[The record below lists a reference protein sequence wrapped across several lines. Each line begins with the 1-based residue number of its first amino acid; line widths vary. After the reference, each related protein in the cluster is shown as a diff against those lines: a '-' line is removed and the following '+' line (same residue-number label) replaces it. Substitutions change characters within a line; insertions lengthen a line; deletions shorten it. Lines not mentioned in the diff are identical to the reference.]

1 MSLKQYNFQPAEPKW
16 LVRHHTYEILKT
28 EYESLLK
35 EKEELAQNLA
45 TKEEEKATKEEENIK
60 LQRRYDLLKKKKS
73 NKRGR
78 EHQTSEAI

>member
-45 TKEEEKATKEEENIK
+45 TKEEEISAK
-60 LQRRYDLLKKKKS
+60 LS
-73 NKRGR
+73 NKRGK
-78 EHQTSEAI
+78 EHKTSGAI